1 MEAISSPGRSNTP
14 ATCARCGAVVPG
26 GTAGCRKFFEELLA
40 LEYSDPAYGAVHLLT
55 VDAYVLQHSEGH
67 GPRSN
72 AYHLIRLC
80 WLLEGGGDPRIGQG
94 GPRSRAL
101 SDGYKDFPFLEPPAN
116 RGDVTVVDIHGAA
129 GPEEHAERVRRW
141 AASVW
146 EAWRAD
152 HAWARQWVRRSY
164 EGR

>member
-1 MEAISSPGRSNTP
+1 MPSTDQSSTP
-14 ATCARCGAVVPG
+14 SACACCGGVVPG

-40 LEYSDPAYGAVHLLT
+40 LEYSDPAYGDVHLLT
-55 VDAYVLQHSEGH
+55 VDAYALQHSEEH

-101 SDGYKDFPFLEPPAN
+101 SDGYRDLPFLEPPAN
-116 RGDVTVVDIHGAA
+116 RGQMTVIDVHGAA
-129 GPEEHAERVRRW
+129 GPEEHAERVHRW

-146 EAWRAD
+146 EAWRAH
-152 HAWARQWVRRSY
+152 HAWARQWVKQLHERR
-164 EGR
+164 